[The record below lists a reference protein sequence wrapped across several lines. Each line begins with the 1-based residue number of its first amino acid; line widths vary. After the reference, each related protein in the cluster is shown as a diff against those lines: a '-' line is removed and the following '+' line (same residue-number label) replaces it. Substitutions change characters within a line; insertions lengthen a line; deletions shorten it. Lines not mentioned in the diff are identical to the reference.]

1 MRGNAGGFT
10 LIEVLVAITVTA
22 IALTGIA
29 AMGVST
35 IEADINSRYVNTA
48 TALAQAKLE
57 ELRIVRRTNLAWAE
71 GTHWENGLYE
81 DGRVSDG
88 PYDRRWIVDHDYGNF
103 TNLYRVTV
111 TVFWEGGQVSLS
123 SLYW

>member
-1 MRGNAGGFT
+1 VKGNAGGFT
-10 LIEVLVAITVTA
+10 LIEVLVAIAVMA

-35 IEADINSRYVNTA
+35 IEADINSRHLNTA

-71 GTHWENGLYE
+71 GTHRENGLYE
-81 DGRVSDG
+81 DGSVGGG
-88 PYDRRWIVDHDYGNF
+88 PYDRQWIVDQDYGNF
-103 TNLYRVTV
+103 TNLYRVTI
-111 TVFWEGGQVSLS
+111 TVSWEGGQVSLS